1 MPIVEATLVKRYVDQ
16 VHEPCGMP
24 LMEMNDDVPLG
35 KIYRV
40 DLDSRSVV
48 TFSNLEH
55 GVKWACECVKDVDA
69 VKRGELGWLPTQML
83 MRNGMAL

>member
-16 VHEPCGMP
+16 VHEECGMP
-24 LMEMNDDVPLG
+24 LMEMNDDIPLG

-40 DLDSRSVV
+40 KLETREVKEMYNVDHDV
-48 TFSNLEH
+48 TW
-55 GVKWACECVKDVDA
+55 KCEMVQDA
-69 VKRGELGWLPTQML
+69 DHPNEWLPTEIL